1 MVRMMAD
8 KGVNHAR
15 LNLKPAELGGIEVR
29 LRSTGD
35 GVHALLVA
43 DSPEAARML
52 AGAGDDLRRQLEDK
66 NVNLL
71 SLDVSTSDKREDQPA
86 GFNADGFGADDY
98 RPGRSN
104 MSRSSG
110 NESALLMEAPA
121 SADTVLVLPD
131 GVHVDAPAYPSHW
144 TPPFMAVDPISGKTL
159 PETTKAGA
167 QSGSTS
173 ASNPSAAL
181 DKDGFLKLFVAQLQ
195 HQDPT
200 SPMDTNDSMQQM
212 SSFSMVEQITNMA
225 STNTKIAASLNTS
238 SAVGLIGRTVTYI
251 DSSDQL
257 KTGKVEKVATSK
269 DGVSTITVAGLAGVD
284 PSTIIEVA

>member
-1 MVRMMAD
+1 M
-8 KGVNHAR
+8 
-15 LNLKPAELGGIEVR
+15 
-29 LRSTGD
+29 
-35 GVHALLVA
+35 
-43 DSPEAARML
+43 
-52 AGAGDDLRRQLEDK
+52 
-66 NVNLL
+66 
-71 SLDVSTSDKREDQPA
+71 
-86 GFNADGFGADDY
+86 
-98 RPGRSN
+98 
-104 MSRSSG
+104 
-110 NESALLMEAPA
+110 
-121 SADTVLVLPD
+121 TV
-131 GVHVDAPAYPSHW
+131 
-144 TPPFMAVDPISGKTL
+144 TPPQ
-159 PETTKAGA
+159 TTTTGP

-173 ASNPSAAL
+173 ATNPNAAL
-181 DKDGFLKLFVAQLQ
+181 DKDGFLKLFVAQLR

>member
-1 MVRMMAD
+1 MTVI
-8 KGVNHAR
+8 
-15 LNLKPAELGGIEVR
+15 PPQ
-29 LRSTGD
+29 TT
-35 GVHALLVA
+35 
-43 DSPEAARML
+43 
-52 AGAGDDLRRQLEDK
+52 
-66 NVNLL
+66 
-71 SLDVSTSDKREDQPA
+71 TSGP
-86 GFNADGFGADDY
+86 
-98 RPGRSN
+98 
-104 MSRSSG
+104 
-110 NESALLMEAPA
+110 
-121 SADTVLVLPD
+121 
-131 GVHVDAPAYPSHW
+131 
-144 TPPFMAVDPISGKTL
+144 
-159 PETTKAGA
+159 

-173 ASNPSAAL
+173 ATNPNAAL

-195 HQDPT
+195 HQDPS

>member
-1 MVRMMAD
+1 
-8 KGVNHAR
+8 
-15 LNLKPAELGGIEVR
+15 
-29 LRSTGD
+29 
-35 GVHALLVA
+35 
-43 DSPEAARML
+43 
-52 AGAGDDLRRQLEDK
+52 
-66 NVNLL
+66 
-71 SLDVSTSDKREDQPA
+71 
-86 GFNADGFGADDY
+86 
-98 RPGRSN
+98 
-104 MSRSSG
+104 
-110 NESALLMEAPA
+110 
-121 SADTVLVLPD
+121 
-131 GVHVDAPAYPSHW
+131 
-144 TPPFMAVDPISGKTL
+144 MAVDPISGSTI
-159 PETTKAGA
+159 PETTKTSVL
-167 QSGSTS
+167 SGSTS
-173 ASNPSAAL
+173 ASNPKAAL

-195 HQDPT
+195 HQDPS